1 MANSALR
8 AKPQPDKLKKLP
20 EKYKQPENVEIL
32 QVPKVEDILWQQKVQ
47 SSTAVALIPIIKA
60 VGSLHTATKNKEIKE
75 LKKLIID
82 SFKILSLT

>member
-1 MANSALR
+1 MANSALH
-8 AKPQPDKLKKLP
+8 AKPQPDKLKKLA

-60 VGSLHTATKNKEIKE
+60 VGILHTSTKNREIKE